1 MIPNIENLR
10 QNYQRSSLDEQDV
23 SENPFVQFT
32 KWFEEAQSSDVLE
45 PNAMTLAT
53 ADENGKPSA
62 RIVLLKGFDQE
73 RGFVFYTNYDSRKGA
88 ELEVNK
94 TACLLFFWKELE
106 RQVRIEGAVG
116 KVSEQISTAYFQ
128 SRPKSSQIGA
138 WVSPQSKTVPSREW
152 LEQKNAEIALR
163 YKDSDVL
170 PRPPHWGGYAVAP
183 HKIEFWQGR
192 PSRLHDRLLYTLTT
206 ENVWKVERLA
216 PGKAEKSETRTKQA
230 CL

>member
-10 QNYQRSSLDEQDV
+10 QNYQRSALDETDAAT
-23 SENPFVQFT
+23 NPLTQFA

-53 ADENGKPSA
+53 ADAMGKPSA
-62 RIVLLKGFDQE
+62 RIVLLKGFDAE
-73 RGFVFYTNYDSRKGA
+73 RGFIFYTNYESRKGT
-88 ELEVNK
+88 ELEANQ

-106 RQVRIEGAVG
+106 RQIRIEGAVS
-116 KVSEQISTAYFQ
+116 KLSAADSTKYFQ

-138 WVSPQSKTVPSREW
+138 WVSPQSQPIENREW
-152 LEQKNAEIALR
+152 LERRELELIEQYKNT
-163 YKDSDVL
+163 DVL
-170 PRPPHWGGYAVAP
+170 PRPAHWGGYSVAP

-206 ENVWKVERLA
+206 EDAWKIERLA
-216 PGKAEKSETRTKQA
+216 P
-230 CL
+230 